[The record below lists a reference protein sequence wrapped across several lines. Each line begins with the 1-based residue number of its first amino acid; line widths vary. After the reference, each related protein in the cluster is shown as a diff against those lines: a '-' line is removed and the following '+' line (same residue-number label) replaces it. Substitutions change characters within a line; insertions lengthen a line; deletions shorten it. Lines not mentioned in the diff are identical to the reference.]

1 MTDFSKTII
10 GLDIEKYFT
19 KDEDLF
25 LLNQDI
31 ELNGVGQVT
40 FEGGAMEPVH
50 FTISEDK
57 TTLSLEFDNAPEQ
70 NRNVDIV
77 NTEGVPNFLINEP
90 DTEHHLSRV
99 EQNDI
104 DFETQLEQDLA
115 LDEQDQKPEMSETKD
130 LRTELSNHLNLDSQ
144 NIKISG
150 AERQVVPDLQIGD
163 LTGTIVAPKDGVI
176 GQVEFVAETSDGQKV
191 EVNFENQNSF
201 YQAIEKLESLDIT
214 KDIDSQIKDID
225 GVTNVKVIDVDKTAD
240 NLESAKT
247 VTDKTTS
254 DVRLETW
261 NDVKDNFE
269 KVLDVKLGQD
279 AVGDK
284 DDLSKNILHSN
295 GVNCKIDYIV
305 KEADNERGFSYE
317 INLGNGNEQF
327 TIVTDNP
334 DNLKGFKDIIDDF
347 KSKASAPDS
356 DLGTKEGLIAYID
369 YIDFGHALSNIE
381 DCGANFKDGIAP
393 IPDGFESDVK
403 EYYDKT
409 DVKEDIIETSS
420 PRGSESKYY
429 TPEYS
434 VDKIDDYVNS
444 IPLVPRDKFEVNAIY
459 FDKEKME
466 MVFGYNYID
475 ENKNVLFE
483 KYDHATPIV
492 MNENSRYLNVTSDI
506 THATTGNDI
515 MKAFYKI
522 VGSYDNSGKQ
532 LDYDKGAISST
543 TDSAIKSI
551 IADNQKYFLNN
562 VDRRE
567 ENFAKIMNRVEET
580 DFYKEIYVSMNS
592 KLADTDMAT
601 ALKEKTDLE
610 LTFNKEHIDHFGNLK
625 AEDENDLERL
635 KNLNTEYTEMAN
647 TTYEQMVTT
656 FKSDTAK
663 GTQKPVAANQYRSV
677 LKTTLKTM
685 AFGLIPVV
693 GIPFL
698 ISGAVNLV
706 INLPVILISRI
717 GSYLKNCIIGN
728 KVEIT
733 DSNGEKHTVRVRL
746 SPAELRGL
754 MFKDYAAGGRAERK
768 NLFKEFL
775 SYKAMAKLT
784 GESIKDLSEVLDIGK
799 NYIETESTKQ
809 IENTPDNVD
818 IQENDLKD
826 LQENVDDAKKDLKEA
841 KDNLD
846 KSKEKLESLK
856 EKVEKGKDKSD
867 TEKKTDDKKTDKK
880 KDSDEKK
887 NADKNKDDKSE
898 SKSNESKNENVEQNT
913 SNKTDKVDTQKNT
926 EKSSFE
932 NKSIESQ
939 INDLKNELK
948 SLKAEI
954 EKIKAEQKD
963 VDKEIKSLENQ
974 INDAEKKLD
983 SIDNPKSTDEGEQ
996 GETVQETEPETKESE
1011 SQVEEEPETSQEE
1024 PEEQSKTEAEP
1035 QDSQDETKTD
1045 EVQDKTSDN
1054 VESQEEKVDETSL
1067 DKSEDIATE
1076 PVETVDNGVEDS
1088 QTTEIKTDNDTTD
1101 IKTNDEA
1108 EPQTNEVET
1117 TKTFD
1122 AKSIDDKINDIK
1134 SRIEKC
1140 GFKELADNLG
1150 REIKSEFGFNTKKG
1164 LESDK
1169 QSIIDNVGKYQQLV
1183 VDNKSLNN
1191 VLDKLGEV
1199 KTQLESEKENA
1210 ESKLSNIK
1218 ADISKNY
1225 DKINDL
1231 KSRLSNVEK
1240 NNPNIDKNIQDIKAD
1255 INNLI
1260 SEKKETIEKIKDLD
1274 ESIKS
1279 IESLMDT
1286 LDPQEKQDKLEEKE
1300 KLETEKNNLENH
1312 NKDLDK
1318 SINDKHNDL
1327 NKLESSKKSID
1338 NLKNK
1343 IEKAEKKNNSLEQKQ
1358 EKVENKIQDID
1369 SKIESNKNDI
1379 NQTNKDIE
1387 KNASKAESLKND
1399 INSKL
1404 ESRQNDLKNFESKQ
1418 NDRAEAY
1425 ANDRA
1430 EVRDAINDV
1439 NKEISNLDK
1448 NDPKNTADL
1457 NKLNDLKA
1465 ELNKRDFNDKMSSGK
1480 SNAAAGESQS
1490 QSKELSTFEKNVGL
1504 AMSSGIDLTKL
1515 SDFEQQN
1522 PDVTLTGDNGKLVAD
1537 IDGNKFEGK
1546 ISNDEGDTRFEV
1558 SSINGEDVS
1567 KLGIEIKDNGVEATD
1582 SNNDKQRIEKDD
1594 MDKIGGLVDALNKTD
1609 VSDDTETDNVEVD
1622 NDMTDKSE
1630 DEDNHDRQDSH
1641 DDRRDND
1648 DIEFDL

>member
-19 KDEDLF
+19 EDENLF
-25 LLNQDI
+25 ILNQDV
-31 ELNGVGQVT
+31 ELKGVGQVT
-40 FEGGAMEPVH
+40 FEGGDMEPVH
-50 FTISEDK
+50 FIISEDK

-70 NRNVDIV
+70 NRNVDIM
-77 NTEGVPNFLINEP
+77 NAEGVPAFLINEP
-90 DTEHHLSRV
+90 DTEHHLNRV
-99 EQNDI
+99 EQKNDI
-104 DFETQLEQDLA
+104 DFETQLENDLA
-115 LDEQDQKPEMSETKD
+115 LDEQDSVTDEAKSND
-130 LRTELSNHLNLDSQ
+130 LRTKLSNHLNLDPQ
-144 NIKISG
+144 DLKISG
-150 AERQVVPDLQIGD
+150 AERQVVPDIQIGD
-163 LTGTIVAPKDGVI
+163 LTGTIVAPKDGVV

-191 EVNFENQNSF
+191 EVKFENQNPF
-201 YQAIEKLESLDIT
+201 YQAIEKLESLDMT
-214 KDIDSQIKDID
+214 KDLDSQIKAID
-225 GVTNVKVIDVDKTAD
+225 GVTSVKVIDIDKTAD

-279 AVGDK
+279 TEGK
-284 DDLSKNILHSN
+284 DELNKNILHSN
-295 GVNCKIDYIV
+295 DVNCKIDYIV
-305 KEADNERGFSYE
+305 KEANNEQGFAYE
-317 INLGNGNEQF
+317 INIGNGNEQF

-347 KSKASAPDS
+347 KSKVSAPDS
-356 DLGTKEGLIAYID
+356 DLGTKEGFIAYIE
-369 YIDFGHALSNIE
+369 YIDFPHALSNIE

-409 DVKEDIIETSS
+409 DVKEDVIETSS

-444 IPLVPRDKFEVNAIY
+444 IPLVPRDKFEINAIY

-532 LDYDKGAISST
+532 LVYDKGAISST
-543 TDSAIKSI
+543 TDSAVKSI

-698 ISGAVNLV
+698 ISGAINLV
-706 INLPVILISRI
+706 INLPVILISRL
-717 GSYLKNCIIGN
+717 GSYFKNCIIGN
-728 KVEIT
+728 KVEVT
-733 DSNGEKHTVRVRL
+733 DANGERHKVRVRL
-746 SPAELRGL
+746 SPMELRGL
-754 MFKDYAAGGRAERK
+754 MFKDYAASGRSERK
-768 NLFKEFL
+768 DLFKEFL

-799 NYIETESTKQ
+799 DYIESESTKQ

-818 IQENDLKD
+818 TQENDLKD
-826 LQENVDDAKKDLKEA
+826 LQENVDDAKKDLKDA

-867 TEKKTDDKKTDKK
+867 TEKKSDDKKVDKK

-887 NADKNKDDKSE
+887 DTDKNKDDKSE
-898 SKSNESKNENVEQNT
+898 SKSTESKNENVEQNT
-913 SNKTDKVDTQKNT
+913 SNKTDKVDTQKNI
-926 EKSSFE
+926 EKSLSE

-983 SIDNPKSTDEGEQ
+983 SIDAQKSTDEGEK
-996 GETVQETEPETKESE
+996 GEEIQETEPETKESE
-1011 SQVEEEPETSQEE
+1011 SQVEEEPETTPVETLEESVEQE
-1024 PEEQSKTEAEP
+1024 
-1035 QDSQDETKTD
+1035 
-1045 EVQDKTSDN
+1045 SDNN
-1054 VESQEEKVDETSL
+1054 VESQKEKVDETSL
-1067 DKSEDIATE
+1067 DKSDDSTTE
-1076 PVETVDNGVEDS
+1076 PIETVDNNVEDS
-1088 QTTEIKTDNDTTD
+1088 QMTEIETDNDTTD
-1101 IKTNDEA
+1101 VKTTDEA
-1108 EPQTNEVET
+1108 EPQTNDVEM

-1140 GFKELADNLG
+1140 GFKELADKLG
-1150 REIKSEFGFNTKKG
+1150 KEIKSEFGFNTKKG

-1169 QSIIDNVGKYQQLV
+1169 QSIIDNVGQYQQLV

-1199 KTQLESEKENA
+1199 KTQLEGEKANA
-1210 ESKLSNIK
+1210 ENKLSNIK

-1231 KSRLSNVEK
+1231 KSRLSNAEK
-1240 NNPNIDKNIQDIKAD
+1240 NNPNIDKNIQDIKTD

-1260 SEKKETIEKIKDLD
+1260 SEKKETIEKIKELD

-1279 IESLMDT
+1279 IDSLMDT

-1343 IEKAEKKNNSLEQKQ
+1343 IEKAEKKHNSLEQKQ
-1358 EKVENKIQDID
+1358 EKVENKIKDID
-1369 SKIESNKNDI
+1369 SKLESNKNDI
-1379 NQTNKDIE
+1379 NKTNKDIE
-1387 KNASKAESLKND
+1387 KNTFKAESLKND

-1430 EVRDAINDV
+1430 EVKNAINDV

-1448 NDPKNTADL
+1448 NDPKNAADL

-1465 ELNKRDFNDKMSSGK
+1465 ELNKRDFNGKMSSGK

-1504 AMSSGIDLTKL
+1504 AMSSGVDLTKL

-1522 PDVTLTGDNGKLVAD
+1522 PDVTLTSDNGKLVAD
-1537 IDGNKFEGK
+1537 IDGNKFEGN

-1567 KLGIEIKDNGVEATD
+1567 NLGIEIKDNGVEATD

-1594 MDKIGGLVDALNKTD
+1594 MDKIGGLVDTLNKED
-1609 VSDDTETDNVEVD
+1609 ISNDTETDNVEVD

>member
-19 KDEDLF
+19 EDENLF
-25 LLNQDI
+25 ILNQDV
-31 ELNGVGQVT
+31 ELKGIGQVT
-40 FEGGAMEPVH
+40 FEGGDMEPVH
-50 FTISEDK
+50 FIISEDK

-70 NRNVDIV
+70 NRNVDIM
-77 NTEGVPNFLINEP
+77 NAEGVPAFLINEP
-90 DTEHHLSRV
+90 DTEHHLNRV
-99 EQNDI
+99 EQKNDI
-104 DFETQLEQDLA
+104 DFETQLENDLA
-115 LDEQDQKPEMSETKD
+115 LDEQDSVTDEAKSND
-130 LRTELSNHLNLDSQ
+130 LRTELSNHLNLDPQ
-144 NIKISG
+144 DLKISG
-150 AERQVVPDLQIGD
+150 AERQVVPDIQIGD
-163 LTGTIVAPKDGVI
+163 LTGTIVAPKDGVV

-191 EVNFENQNSF
+191 EVKFENQNPF
-201 YQAIEKLESLDIT
+201 YQAIEKLESLDMT
-214 KDIDSQIKDID
+214 KDLDSQIKAID
-225 GVTNVKVIDVDKTAD
+225 GVTSVKVIDVDKTAD

-279 AVGDK
+279 TEGK
-284 DDLSKNILHSN
+284 DELNKNILHSN
-295 GVNCKIDYIV
+295 DVNCKIDYIV
-305 KEADNERGFSYE
+305 KEANNEQGFAYE
-317 INLGNGNEQF
+317 INIGNGNEQF

-347 KSKASAPDS
+347 KSKVSAPDS
-356 DLGTKEGLIAYID
+356 DLGTKEGFIAYIE
-369 YIDFGHALSNIE
+369 YIDFPHALSNIE

-409 DVKEDIIETSS
+409 DVKEDVIETSS

-444 IPLVPRDKFEVNAIY
+444 IPLVPRDKFEINAIY

-532 LDYDKGAISST
+532 LVYDKGAISST
-543 TDSAIKSI
+543 TDSAVKSI

-706 INLPVILISRI
+706 INLPVILISRL
-717 GSYLKNCIIGN
+717 GSYFKNCIIGN
-728 KVEIT
+728 KVEVT
-733 DSNGEKHTVRVRL
+733 DANGERHKVRVRL
-746 SPAELRGL
+746 SPMELRGL
-754 MFKDYAAGGRAERK
+754 MFKDYAASGRSERK
-768 NLFKEFL
+768 DLFKEFL

-799 NYIETESTKQ
+799 DYIESESTKQ

-818 IQENDLKD
+818 TQENDLKD
-826 LQENVDDAKKDLKEA
+826 LQENVDDAKKDLKDA

-867 TEKKTDDKKTDKK
+867 TEKKSDDKKVDKK

-887 NADKNKDDKSE
+887 DTDKNKDDKSE
-898 SKSNESKNENVEQNT
+898 SKSTESKNENVEQNT
-913 SNKTDKVDTQKNT
+913 SNKTDKVDTQKNI
-926 EKSSFE
+926 EKSLSE

-983 SIDNPKSTDEGEQ
+983 SIDTQKSTDEGEK
-996 GETVQETEPETKESE
+996 GEEIQETEPETKESE
-1011 SQVEEEPETSQEE
+1011 SQVEEEPETTPVETLEESVEQE
-1024 PEEQSKTEAEP
+1024 
-1035 QDSQDETKTD
+1035 
-1045 EVQDKTSDN
+1045 SDNN

-1067 DKSEDIATE
+1067 DKSDDSTTE
-1076 PVETVDNGVEDS
+1076 PIETVDNDVEDS
-1088 QTTEIKTDNDTTD
+1088 QMKEIETDNDTTD
-1101 IKTNDEA
+1101 VKTTDEA
-1108 EPQTNEVET
+1108 EPQTNDVEM

-1140 GFKELADNLG
+1140 GFKELADKLG
-1150 REIKSEFGFNTKKG
+1150 KEIKSEFGFNTKKG

-1169 QSIIDNVGKYQQLV
+1169 QSIIDNVGQYQQLV

-1199 KTQLESEKENA
+1199 KTQLEGEKTNA
-1210 ESKLSNIK
+1210 ENKLSNIK

-1231 KSRLSNVEK
+1231 KSRLSNAEK
-1240 NNPNIDKNIQDIKAD
+1240 NNPNIDKNIQDIKID

-1260 SEKKETIEKIKDLD
+1260 SEKKETIEKIKELD

-1279 IESLMDT
+1279 IDSLMDT

-1343 IEKAEKKNNSLEQKQ
+1343 IEKAEKKHNSLEQKQ
-1358 EKVENKIQDID
+1358 EKVENKIKDID
-1369 SKIESNKNDI
+1369 SKLESNKNDI
-1379 NQTNKDIE
+1379 NKTNKDIE
-1387 KNASKAESLKND
+1387 KNTFKAESLKND

-1404 ESRQNDLKNFESKQ
+1404 ESRQNDLKNFKSKQ

-1430 EVRDAINDV
+1430 EVKNAINDV

-1448 NDPKNTADL
+1448 NDPKNAADL

-1504 AMSSGIDLTKL
+1504 AMSSGVDLTKL

-1522 PDVTLTGDNGKLVAD
+1522 PDVTLTSDNGKLVAD
-1537 IDGNKFEGK
+1537 IDGNKFEGN

-1567 KLGIEIKDNGVEATD
+1567 NLGIEIKDNGIEATD

-1594 MDKIGGLVDALNKTD
+1594 MDKIGGLVDTLNKED
-1609 VSDDTETDNVEVD
+1609 ISNDTETDNVEVD

>member
-19 KDEDLF
+19 EDENLF
-25 LLNQDI
+25 ILNQDV
-31 ELNGVGQVT
+31 ELKGVGQVT
-40 FEGGAMEPVH
+40 FEGGDMEPVH
-50 FTISEDK
+50 FIISEDK

-70 NRNVDIV
+70 NRNVDIM
-77 NTEGVPNFLINEP
+77 NAEGVPAFLINEP
-90 DTEHHLSRV
+90 DTEHHLNRV
-99 EQNDI
+99 EQKNDI
-104 DFETQLEQDLA
+104 DFETQLENDLA
-115 LDEQDQKPEMSETKD
+115 LDEQDSVTDEAKSND
-130 LRTELSNHLNLDSQ
+130 LRTKLSNHLNLDPQ
-144 NIKISG
+144 DLKISG
-150 AERQVVPDLQIGD
+150 AERQVVPDIQIGD
-163 LTGTIVAPKDGVI
+163 LTGTIVAPKDGVV

-191 EVNFENQNSF
+191 EVKFENQNPF
-201 YQAIEKLESLDIT
+201 YQAIEKLESLDMT
-214 KDIDSQIKDID
+214 KDLDSQIKAID
-225 GVTNVKVIDVDKTAD
+225 GVTSVKVIDIDKTAD

-279 AVGDK
+279 TEGK
-284 DDLSKNILHSN
+284 DELNKNILHSN
-295 GVNCKIDYIV
+295 DVNCKIDYIV
-305 KEADNERGFSYE
+305 KEANNEQGFAYE
-317 INLGNGNEQF
+317 INIGNGNEQF

-347 KSKASAPDS
+347 KSKVSAPDS
-356 DLGTKEGLIAYID
+356 DLGTKEGFIAYIE
-369 YIDFGHALSNIE
+369 YIDFPHALSNIE

-409 DVKEDIIETSS
+409 DVKEDVIETSS

-444 IPLVPRDKFEVNAIY
+444 IPLVPRDKFEINAIY

-483 KYDHATPIV
+483 KYNHATPIV

-532 LDYDKGAISST
+532 LVYDKGAISST
-543 TDSAIKSI
+543 TDSAVKSI

-706 INLPVILISRI
+706 INLPVILISRL
-717 GSYLKNCIIGN
+717 GSYFKNCIIGN
-728 KVEIT
+728 KVEVT
-733 DSNGEKHTVRVRL
+733 DANGERHKVRVRL
-746 SPAELRGL
+746 SPMELRGL
-754 MFKDYAAGGRAERK
+754 MFKDYAASGRSERK
-768 NLFKEFL
+768 DLFKEFL

-799 NYIETESTKQ
+799 DYIESESTKQ

-818 IQENDLKD
+818 TQENDLKD
-826 LQENVDDAKKDLKEA
+826 LQENVDDAKKDLKDA

-867 TEKKTDDKKTDKK
+867 TEKKSDDKKVDKK

-887 NADKNKDDKSE
+887 DTNKNKDDKSE
-898 SKSNESKNENVEQNT
+898 SKSTESKNENVEQNT
-913 SNKTDKVDTQKNT
+913 SNKTDKVDTQKNI
-926 EKSSFE
+926 EKSLSE

-983 SIDNPKSTDEGEQ
+983 SIDTQKSTDEGEK
-996 GETVQETEPETKESE
+996 GEEIQETEPETKESE
-1011 SQVEEEPETSQEE
+1011 SQVEEEPETTPVETLEESVEQE
-1024 PEEQSKTEAEP
+1024 
-1035 QDSQDETKTD
+1035 
-1045 EVQDKTSDN
+1045 SDNN

-1067 DKSEDIATE
+1067 DKSDDSTTE
-1076 PVETVDNGVEDS
+1076 PIETVDNDVEDS
-1088 QTTEIKTDNDTTD
+1088 QMTEIETDNDTTD
-1101 IKTNDEA
+1101 VKTTDEA
-1108 EPQTNEVET
+1108 EPQTNDVEM

-1150 REIKSEFGFNTKKG
+1150 KEIKSEFGFNTKKG

-1169 QSIIDNVGKYQQLV
+1169 QSIIDNVGQYQQLV

-1199 KTQLESEKENA
+1199 KTQLEGEKTNA
-1210 ESKLSNIK
+1210 ENKLSNIK

-1231 KSRLSNVEK
+1231 KSRLSNAEK
-1240 NNPNIDKNIQDIKAD
+1240 NNPNIDKNIQDIKTD

-1260 SEKKETIEKIKDLD
+1260 SEKKETIEKIKELD

-1279 IESLMDT
+1279 IDSLMDT

-1343 IEKAEKKNNSLEQKQ
+1343 IEKAEKKHNSLEQKQ
-1358 EKVENKIQDID
+1358 EKVENKIKDID
-1369 SKIESNKNDI
+1369 SKLESNKNDI
-1379 NQTNKDIE
+1379 NKTNKDIE
-1387 KNASKAESLKND
+1387 KNTFKAESLKND

-1418 NDRAEAY
+1418 NDRAETY

-1430 EVRDAINDV
+1430 EVKNAINDV
-1439 NKEISNLDK
+1439 DKEISNLDK
-1448 NDPKNTADL
+1448 NDPKNAADL

-1504 AMSSGIDLTKL
+1504 AMSSGVDLTKL

-1522 PDVTLTGDNGKLVAD
+1522 PDVTLTSDNGKLVAD
-1537 IDGNKFEGK
+1537 IDGNKFEGN
-1546 ISNDEGDTRFEV
+1546 ISNDEEDTRFEV
-1558 SSINGEDVS
+1558 TSINGEDVS
-1567 KLGIEIKDNGVEATD
+1567 NLGIEIKDNGVEATD

-1594 MDKIGGLVDALNKTD
+1594 MDKIGGLVDTLNKED
-1609 VSDDTETDNVEVD
+1609 ISNDTETDNVEVD

>member
-19 KDEDLF
+19 EDENLF
-25 LLNQDI
+25 ILNQDV
-31 ELNGVGQVT
+31 ELKGVGQVT
-40 FEGGAMEPVH
+40 FEGGDMEPVH
-50 FTISEDK
+50 FIISEDK

-70 NRNVDIV
+70 NRNVDIM
-77 NTEGVPNFLINEP
+77 NAEGVPAFLINEP
-90 DTEHHLSRV
+90 DTEHHLNRV
-99 EQNDI
+99 EQKNDI
-104 DFETQLEQDLA
+104 DFETQLENDLA
-115 LDEQDQKPEMSETKD
+115 LDEQDSVTDEAKSND
-130 LRTELSNHLNLDSQ
+130 LRTKLSNHLNLDPQ
-144 NIKISG
+144 DLKISG
-150 AERQVVPDLQIGD
+150 AERQVVPDIQIGD
-163 LTGTIVAPKDGVI
+163 LTGTIVAPKDGVV

-191 EVNFENQNSF
+191 EVKFENQNPF
-201 YQAIEKLESLDIT
+201 YQAIEKLESLDMT
-214 KDIDSQIKDID
+214 KDLDSQIKAID
-225 GVTNVKVIDVDKTAD
+225 GVTSVKVIDVDKTAD

-279 AVGDK
+279 TEGK
-284 DDLSKNILHSN
+284 DELNKNILHSN
-295 GVNCKIDYIV
+295 DVNCKIDYIV
-305 KEADNERGFSYE
+305 KEANNEQGFAYE
-317 INLGNGNEQF
+317 INIGNGNEQF

-347 KSKASAPDS
+347 KSKVSAPDS
-356 DLGTKEGLIAYID
+356 DLGTKEGFIAYIE
-369 YIDFGHALSNIE
+369 YIDFPHALSNIE

-409 DVKEDIIETSS
+409 DVKEDVIETSS

-444 IPLVPRDKFEVNAIY
+444 IPLVPRDKFEINAIY

-532 LDYDKGAISST
+532 LVYDKGAISST
-543 TDSAIKSI
+543 TDSAVKSI

-625 AEDENDLERL
+625 AENENDLERL

-706 INLPVILISRI
+706 INLPVILISRL
-717 GSYLKNCIIGN
+717 GSYFKNCIIGN
-728 KVEIT
+728 KVEVT
-733 DSNGEKHTVRVRL
+733 DANGERHKVRVRL
-746 SPAELRGL
+746 SPMELRGL
-754 MFKDYAAGGRAERK
+754 MFKDYAASGRSERK
-768 NLFKEFL
+768 DLFKEFL

-799 NYIETESTKQ
+799 DYIESESTKQ

-818 IQENDLKD
+818 TQENDLKD
-826 LQENVDDAKKDLKEA
+826 LQENVDDAKKDLKDA

-867 TEKKTDDKKTDKK
+867 TEKKSDDKKVDKK

-887 NADKNKDDKSE
+887 DTDKNKDDKSE
-898 SKSNESKNENVEQNT
+898 SKSTESKNENVEQNT
-913 SNKTDKVDTQKNT
+913 SNKTDNVDTQKNI
-926 EKSSFE
+926 EKSLSE

-983 SIDNPKSTDEGEQ
+983 SIDTQKSTDEGEK
-996 GETVQETEPETKESE
+996 GEEIQETEPETKESE
-1011 SQVEEEPETSQEE
+1011 SQVEEEPETTPVETLEESVEQE
-1024 PEEQSKTEAEP
+1024 
-1035 QDSQDETKTD
+1035 
-1045 EVQDKTSDN
+1045 SDNN

-1067 DKSEDIATE
+1067 DKSDDSTTE
-1076 PVETVDNGVEDS
+1076 PIETVDNDVEDS
-1088 QTTEIKTDNDTTD
+1088 QMTEIETDNDTTD
-1101 IKTNDEA
+1101 VKTTDEA
-1108 EPQTNEVET
+1108 EPQTNDVEM

-1134 SRIEKC
+1134 SKIEKC

-1150 REIKSEFGFNTKKG
+1150 KEIKSEFGFNTKKG

-1169 QSIIDNVGKYQQLV
+1169 QSIIDNVGQYQQLV

-1199 KTQLESEKENA
+1199 KTQLEGEKTNA
-1210 ESKLSNIK
+1210 ENKLSNIK

-1231 KSRLSNVEK
+1231 KSRLSNAEK
-1240 NNPNIDKNIQDIKAD
+1240 NNPNIDKNIQDIKTD

-1260 SEKKETIEKIKDLD
+1260 SEKKETIEKIKELD

-1279 IESLMDT
+1279 IDSLMDT

-1343 IEKAEKKNNSLEQKQ
+1343 IEKAEKKHNSLEQKQ
-1358 EKVENKIQDID
+1358 EKVENKIKDID
-1369 SKIESNKNDI
+1369 SKLESNKNDI
-1379 NQTNKDIE
+1379 NKTNKDIE
-1387 KNASKAESLKND
+1387 KNTFKAESLKND

-1430 EVRDAINDV
+1430 EVKNAINDV

-1448 NDPKNTADL
+1448 NDPKNAADL

-1504 AMSSGIDLTKL
+1504 AMSSGVDLTKL

-1522 PDVTLTGDNGKLVAD
+1522 PDVTLTSDNGKLVAD
-1537 IDGNKFEGK
+1537 IDGNKFEGN

-1567 KLGIEIKDNGVEATD
+1567 NLGIEIKDNGIEATD

-1594 MDKIGGLVDALNKTD
+1594 MDKIGGLVDTLNKED
-1609 VSDDTETDNVEVD
+1609 ISNDTETDNVEVD

>member
-19 KDEDLF
+19 EDENLF
-25 LLNQDI
+25 ILNQDV
-31 ELNGVGQVT
+31 ELKGVGQVT
-40 FEGGAMEPVH
+40 FEGGDMEPVH
-50 FTISEDK
+50 FIISEDK

-70 NRNVDIV
+70 NRNVDIM
-77 NTEGVPNFLINEP
+77 NAEGVPAFLINEP
-90 DTEHHLSRV
+90 DTEHHLNRV
-99 EQNDI
+99 EQKNDI
-104 DFETQLEQDLA
+104 DFETQLENDLA
-115 LDEQDQKPEMSETKD
+115 LDEQDSVTDEAKSND
-130 LRTELSNHLNLDSQ
+130 LRTELSNHLNLDPQ
-144 NIKISG
+144 DLKISG
-150 AERQVVPDLQIGD
+150 AERQVVPDIQIGD
-163 LTGTIVAPKDGVI
+163 LTGTIVAPKDGVV
-176 GQVEFVAETSDGQKV
+176 GQVEFVAETSDEQKV
-191 EVNFENQNSF
+191 EVKFENQNPF
-201 YQAIEKLESLDIT
+201 YQAIEKLESLDMT
-214 KDIDSQIKDID
+214 KDLDSQIKAID
-225 GVTNVKVIDVDKTAD
+225 GVTSVKVIDVDKTAD

-279 AVGDK
+279 TEGK
-284 DDLSKNILHSN
+284 DELNKNILHSN
-295 GVNCKIDYIV
+295 DVNCKIDYIV
-305 KEADNERGFSYE
+305 KEANNEQGFAYE
-317 INLGNGNEQF
+317 INIGNGNEQF

-347 KSKASAPDS
+347 KSKVSAPDS
-356 DLGTKEGLIAYID
+356 DLGTKEGFIAYIE
-369 YIDFGHALSNIE
+369 YIDFPHALSNIE

-409 DVKEDIIETSS
+409 DVKEDVIETSS

-444 IPLVPRDKFEVNAIY
+444 IPLIPRDKFEINAIY

-475 ENKNVLFE
+475 ESKNVLFE

-532 LDYDKGAISST
+532 LVYDKGAISST

-706 INLPVILISRI
+706 INLPVILISRL
-717 GSYLKNCIIGN
+717 GSYFKNCIIGN
-728 KVEIT
+728 KVEVT
-733 DSNGEKHTVRVRL
+733 DANGERHKVRVRL
-746 SPAELRGL
+746 SPMELRGL
-754 MFKDYAAGGRAERK
+754 MFKDYAASGRSERK
-768 NLFKEFL
+768 DLFKEFL

-799 NYIETESTKQ
+799 DYIESESTKQ

-818 IQENDLKD
+818 TQENDLKD
-826 LQENVDDAKKDLKEA
+826 LQENVDDAKKDLKDA

-856 EKVEKGKDKSD
+856 EKVEKGKDKSN
-867 TEKKTDDKKTDKK
+867 TEKKSDDKKVDKK

-887 NADKNKDDKSE
+887 DTDKNKDDKSE
-898 SKSNESKNENVEQNT
+898 SKSTESKNENVEQNT
-913 SNKTDKVDTQKNT
+913 SNKTDKVDTQKNI
-926 EKSSFE
+926 EKSLSE

-983 SIDNPKSTDEGEQ
+983 SIDTQKSTDEGEK
-996 GETVQETEPETKESE
+996 GEEIQETEPETKESE
-1011 SQVEEEPETSQEE
+1011 SQVEEEPETTPVETLEESVEQE
-1024 PEEQSKTEAEP
+1024 
-1035 QDSQDETKTD
+1035 
-1045 EVQDKTSDN
+1045 SDNN

-1067 DKSEDIATE
+1067 DKSDDSTTE
-1076 PVETVDNGVEDS
+1076 PIETVDNDVEDS
-1088 QTTEIKTDNDTTD
+1088 QMTEIETDNDTTD
-1101 IKTNDEA
+1101 VKTTDEA
-1108 EPQTNEVET
+1108 EPQTNDVEM

-1150 REIKSEFGFNTKKG
+1150 KEIKSEFGFNTKKG

-1169 QSIIDNVGKYQQLV
+1169 QSIIDNVGQYQQLV

-1199 KTQLESEKENA
+1199 KTQLEGEKTNA
-1210 ESKLSNIK
+1210 ENKLSNIK

-1231 KSRLSNVEK
+1231 KSRLSNAEK
-1240 NNPNIDKNIQDIKAD
+1240 NNPNIDKNIQDIKTY

-1260 SEKKETIEKIKDLD
+1260 SEKKETIEKIKELD

-1279 IESLMDT
+1279 IDSLMDT

-1343 IEKAEKKNNSLEQKQ
+1343 IEKAEKKHNSLEQKQ
-1358 EKVENKIQDID
+1358 EKVENKIKDID
-1369 SKIESNKNDI
+1369 SKLESNKNDI
-1379 NQTNKDIE
+1379 NKTNKDIE
-1387 KNASKAESLKND
+1387 KNTFKAESLKND

-1404 ESRQNDLKNFESKQ
+1404 ESRQNDLKNFKSKQ

-1430 EVRDAINDV
+1430 EVKNAINDV

-1448 NDPKNTADL
+1448 NDPKNAADL

-1504 AMSSGIDLTKL
+1504 AMSSGVDLTKL

-1522 PDVTLTGDNGKLVAD
+1522 PDVTLTSDNGKLVAD
-1537 IDGNKFEGK
+1537 IDGNKFEGN

-1567 KLGIEIKDNGVEATD
+1567 NLGIEIKDNGVEATD

-1594 MDKIGGLVDALNKTD
+1594 MDKIGGLVDTLNKED
-1609 VSDDTETDNVEVD
+1609 ISNDTETDNVEVD

-1641 DDRRDND
+1641 DDRRAND

>member
-19 KDEDLF
+19 EDENLF
-25 LLNQDI
+25 ILNQDV
-31 ELNGVGQVT
+31 ELKGVGQVT
-40 FEGGAMEPVH
+40 FEGGDMEPVH
-50 FTISEDK
+50 FIISEDK

-70 NRNVDIV
+70 NRNVDIM
-77 NTEGVPNFLINEP
+77 NAEGVPAFLINEP
-90 DTEHHLSRV
+90 DTEHHLNRV
-99 EQNDI
+99 EQKNDI
-104 DFETQLEQDLA
+104 DFETQLENDLA
-115 LDEQDQKPEMSETKD
+115 LDEQDSVTDEAKSND
-130 LRTELSNHLNLDSQ
+130 LRTELSNHLNLDPQ
-144 NIKISG
+144 DLKISG
-150 AERQVVPDLQIGD
+150 AERQVVPDIQIGD
-163 LTGTIVAPKDGVI
+163 LTGTIVAPKDGVV

-191 EVNFENQNSF
+191 EVKFENQNPF
-201 YQAIEKLESLDIT
+201 YQAIEKLESLDMT
-214 KDIDSQIKDID
+214 KDLDSQIKAID
-225 GVTNVKVIDVDKTAD
+225 GVTSVKVIDIDKTAD

-254 DVRLETW
+254 DVRLEIW

-279 AVGDK
+279 TEGK
-284 DDLSKNILHSN
+284 DELNKNILHSN
-295 GVNCKIDYIV
+295 DVNCKIDYIV
-305 KEADNERGFSYE
+305 KEANNEQGFAYE
-317 INLGNGNEQF
+317 INIGNGNEQF

-347 KSKASAPDS
+347 KSKVSAPDS
-356 DLGTKEGLIAYID
+356 NLGTKEGFIAYIE
-369 YIDFGHALSNIE
+369 YIDFPHALSNIE

-409 DVKEDIIETSS
+409 DVKEDVIETSS

-444 IPLVPRDKFEVNAIY
+444 IPLVPRDKFEINAIY

-532 LDYDKGAISST
+532 LVYDKGAISST
-543 TDSAIKSI
+543 TDSAVKSI
-551 IADNQKYFLNN
+551 IADNQKFFLNN

-663 GTQKPVAANQYRSV
+663 GTQKPIAANQYRSV

-706 INLPVILISRI
+706 INLPVILISRL
-717 GSYLKNCIIGN
+717 GSYFKNCIIGN
-728 KVEIT
+728 KVEVT
-733 DSNGEKHTVRVRL
+733 DANGERHKVRVRL
-746 SPAELRGL
+746 SPMELRGL
-754 MFKDYAAGGRAERK
+754 MFKNYAASGRSERK
-768 NLFKEFL
+768 DLFKEFL

-799 NYIETESTKQ
+799 DYIESESTKQ

-818 IQENDLKD
+818 TQENDLKD
-826 LQENVDDAKKDLKEA
+826 LQENVDDAKKDLKDA

-867 TEKKTDDKKTDKK
+867 TEKKSDDKKVDKK

-887 NADKNKDDKSE
+887 DTDKNKDDKSE
-898 SKSNESKNENVEQNT
+898 SKSTESKNENVEQNT
-913 SNKTDKVDTQKNT
+913 SNKTDKVDTQKNI
-926 EKSSFE
+926 EKSLSE

-983 SIDNPKSTDEGEQ
+983 SIDTQKSTDEGEK
-996 GETVQETEPETKESE
+996 GEEIQETEPETKESE
-1011 SQVEEEPETSQEE
+1011 SQVEEEPETTPVETLEESVEQE
-1024 PEEQSKTEAEP
+1024 
-1035 QDSQDETKTD
+1035 
-1045 EVQDKTSDN
+1045 SDNN

-1067 DKSEDIATE
+1067 DKSDDSTTE
-1076 PVETVDNGVEDS
+1076 PIETVDNDVEDS
-1088 QTTEIKTDNDTTD
+1088 QMTEIETDNDTTD
-1101 IKTNDEA
+1101 VKTTDEA
-1108 EPQTNEVET
+1108 EPQTNDVEM

-1140 GFKELADNLG
+1140 GFKELADKLG
-1150 REIKSEFGFNTKKG
+1150 KEIKSEFGFNTKKG

-1169 QSIIDNVGKYQQLV
+1169 QSIIDNVGQYQQLV

-1199 KTQLESEKENA
+1199 KTQLEGEKTNA
-1210 ESKLSNIK
+1210 ENKLSNIK

-1231 KSRLSNVEK
+1231 KSRLSNAEK
-1240 NNPNIDKNIQDIKAD
+1240 NNPNIDKNIQDIKTD

-1260 SEKKETIEKIKDLD
+1260 SEKKETIEKIKELD

-1279 IESLMDT
+1279 IDSLMDT
-1286 LDPQEKQDKLEEKE
+1286 LDPQEKQDKFEEKE

-1318 SINDKHNDL
+1318 LINDKHNDL

-1343 IEKAEKKNNSLEQKQ
+1343 IEKAEKKHNSLEQKQ
-1358 EKVENKIQDID
+1358 EKVENKIKDID
-1369 SKIESNKNDI
+1369 SKLESNKNDI
-1379 NQTNKDIE
+1379 NKTNKDIE
-1387 KNASKAESLKND
+1387 KNTFKAESLKND

-1418 NDRAEAY
+1418 NDRVEAY

-1430 EVRDAINDV
+1430 EVKNAINDV

-1448 NDPKNTADL
+1448 NEPKNAADL

-1465 ELNKRDFNDKMSSGK
+1465 ELNKRDFNDKTSSGK

-1504 AMSSGIDLTKL
+1504 AMSSGVDLTKL

-1522 PDVTLTGDNGKLVAD
+1522 PDVTLTSDNGKLVAD
-1537 IDGNKFEGK
+1537 IDGNKFEGN

-1567 KLGIEIKDNGVEATD
+1567 NLGIEIKDNGVEATD

-1594 MDKIGGLVDALNKTD
+1594 MDKIGGLVDTLNKED
-1609 VSDDTETDNVEVD
+1609 ISNDTETDNVEVD